1 MHNDLLTIGNLTIHG
16 YGLMIAIGII
26 AAYAMAEYRAKKK
39 KLENKYIFPLLIW
52 GVVIG
57 FVCAKLLYWITILDE
72 IIQDPKIL
80 LDLSDGFVV
89 YGGIIGGIAAGA
101 VYCRVK
107 NIRFWEYLDLVVPS
121 IALAQGFGRLGCL
134 LAGCCYGVE
143 AKHGFG
149 MIFPADSFA
158 PSGVPLVP
166 TQLYSSIFDFLH
178 FAVLCLVAKKSRV
191 SGTVSACYLIIYSV
205 GRFIIE
211 FFRGDLIRGEVG
223 ALSTSQFISI
233 FVGIFGVVLLIWR
246 LKQQKKE
253 ER

>member
-26 AAYAMAEYRAKKK
+26 AAYAMAEYRAKKQD
-39 KLENKYIFPLLIW
+39 LENKYIFPLLIW

-72 IIQDPKIL
+72 IVQDPKIL

-101 VYCRVK
+101 VYCK
-107 NIRFWEYLDLVVPS
+107 IKKIRFWKYLDLVVPS

-149 MIFPADSFA
+149 MTFPADSFA
-158 PSGVPLVP
+158 PGGVPLVP
-166 TQLYSSIFDFLH
+166 TQLYSSVFDFLH
-178 FAVLCLVAKKSRV
+178 FAFLCLLARKSQT
-191 SGTVSACYLIIYSV
+191 SGVVSASYLIIYSV

-223 ALSTSQFISI
+223 VLSTSQFISI
-233 FVGIFGVVLLIWR
+233 FVCVFGVALLFVRIR
-246 LKQQKKE
+246 QQINSK
-253 ER
+253 